1 MVGTG
6 QQTTIFN
13 HHLEEVKSMSKPSK
27 KWRERHAKHHQKR
40 MQARQIRLWQ
50 EQAQQQEWLKQHR
63 RQRQKLIAV
72 SVIIALITIMYGLYT
87 CGVLEWVLLIL
98 LNVFNLILAIG
109 AAADRETY
117 YW

>member
-1 MVGTG
+1 
-6 QQTTIFN
+6 
-13 HHLEEVKSMSKPSK
+13 
-27 KWRERHAKHHQKR
+27 

-63 RQRQKLIAV
+63 RRRQKLIAV

-117 YW
+117 Y